1 MEPFKGNAATAWGT
15 TAEPQALSAY
25 EAVTGQ
31 HITNCMFQG
40 RWGLGAWVG
49 AWDGRGMF
57 GVHGCMLRHVSL
69 QCSLLLSLQ
78 VSCTQLSLPCPCPG
92 LPLPCSEARRPRA
105 WLAGRL
111 S

>member
-40 RWGLGAWVG
+40 GWGWGPGWVRWMA
-49 AWDGRGMF
+49 
-57 GVHGCMLRHVSL
+57 
-69 QCSLLLSLQ
+69 
-78 VSCTQLSLPCPCPG
+78 
-92 LPLPCSEARRPRA
+92 EAIQGYA
-105 WLAGRL
+105 V
-111 S
+111 